1 MARISSAIEASLNVG
16 NAHRTNTTTWP
27 ACLSIIRDSTAAERK
42 TQAKPQIAHTF
53 LSLTFCASVSCSLS
67 LWLPL
72 CAD

>member
-1 MARISSAIEASLNVG
+1 MARISSAIEGSLNVG

-27 ACLSIIRDSTAAERK
+27 ACLSIIPDRTGTERK

-53 LSLTFCASVSCSLS
+53 LSLAFSVS

-72 CAD
+72 YAD